1 MASRIRS
8 PPESSHGDL
17 VHHSSSS
24 SVQSGNSPHLSPRN
38 RPRKDKLSSK
48 PTPSNS
54 NRARVPSTDEPST
67 ILPGG
72 TKSQGPSRRASASS
86 MRRSSIPLEAP
97 LTYTP
102 TTHRVSK
109 AKKGKRVHACEF
121 PGCNKVS
128 WFRTAP
134 PSLFAAPPLRHIMT
148 LTLPRSSP
156 EQNIG
161 GMMSWSP
168 THLEQRI

>member
-1 MASRIRS
+1 VTPDKKANRARRTLLYLISLYQTALLRMASRTKS
-8 PPESSHGDL
+8 PKELSQGEP

-38 RPRKDKLSSK
+38 RPRKNRRSAK
-48 PTPSNS
+48 PTPNSSNK
-54 NRARVPSTDEPST
+54 AQVPTTDEPST
-67 ILPGG
+67 IPPED
-72 TKSQGPSRRASASS
+72 TKSQGDSRRPSDSS
-86 MRRSSIPLEAP
+86 MRRSSIPLETP

-128 WFRTAP
+128 
-134 PSLFAAPPLRHIMT
+134 
-148 LTLPRSSP
+148 
-156 EQNIG
+156 
-161 GMMSWSP
+161 
-168 THLEQRI
+168 